1 MANFPG
7 SGDIVSFDGLFKK
20 VYADKLENIIPVGKK
35 VAELIP
41 FLQKNKTGDSYNQAI
56 TLGLEHGVTY
66 ASSDEGAFQL
76 NDAEAG
82 TVKQASV
89 KGFQLLLRAAMS
101 YESIFR
107 SQGNEQAFEETTK
120 FVIQNMMD
128 SLYKKLETELLYG
141 QDGIGIID
149 AAPAP
154 SATSF
159 KITDAEFAPGIWAGS
174 RNMKVDLYNGVTLVG
189 TAKVQKADLDSKVIT
204 LQGLG
209 IVGAAAGHKLYP
221 AGAFGK
227 QMLGMKK
234 IMENTGVMFGIDA
247 AQYELWE
254 GTQFTLPTA
263 DVLSFAVIQQA
274 ITKGVEKGLDKDVTV
289 LCNPGHWD
297 DLLTEQSALRMYDQS
312 YSSSMSENGARSIK
326 FHSQNGMVEI
336 VPYIHVKEGH
346 AFIVCKDDWRRIGS
360 TDVTFK
366 RPGQPDKYFRE
377 LESHA
382 GVELRAYCDQAIMC
396 VKPGRQV
403 LIKNLKVS

>member
-1 MANFPG
+1 
-7 SGDIVSFDGLFKK
+7 
-20 VYADKLENIIPVGKK
+20 
-35 VAELIP
+35 
-41 FLQKNKTGDSYNQAI
+41 
-56 TLGLEHGVTY
+56 VTY

-149 AAPAP
+149 ASPAP
-154 SATSF
+154 TATSF

-234 IMENTGVMFGIDA
+234 IMENTGLMFGIDA

-312 YSSSMSENGARSIK
+312 YSSSQAENGARSIK

-396 VKPGRQV
+396 VKPGRQILV
-403 LIKNLKVS
+403 RNLKVS

>member
-20 VYADKLENIIPVGKK
+20 VYGEKLENIIPVGKK
-35 VAELIP
+35 VAEMIK
-41 FLQKNKTGDSYNQAI
+41 FMQKNKTGESYNQAI
-56 TLGLEHGVTY
+56 TLGLEHGITY
-66 ASSDEGAFQL
+66 ASSEEGAFL
-76 NDAEAG
+76 LEAAEAG
-82 TVKQASV
+82 VVKQASV
-89 KGFQLLLRAAMS
+89 KGYQLLLRAAMS
-101 YESIFR
+101 YEAIFR

-120 FVIQNMMD
+120 FVVQNMMD

-141 QDGIGIID
+141 QDGIGIVD

-154 SATSF
+154 TATSF

-174 RNMKVDLYNGVTLVG
+174 RNMRIDVYNGVTLIG
-189 TAKVQKADLDSKVIT
+189 TGKVQKADLNSKIIT
-204 LQGLG
+204 LQG
-209 IVGAAAGHKLYP
+209 VGVVGLAATHKIYP

-234 IMENTGVMFGIDA
+234 IMENTGLMFGIDA

-254 GTQFTLPTA
+254 GTQFALPTA

-297 DLLTEQSALRMYDQS
+297 DLLTEQSALRMTDSS
-312 YSSSMSENGARSIK
+312 YSSAQSENGARTIK

-346 AFIVCKDDWRRIGS
+346 AFIVCPDDWRRIGS

-366 RPGQPDKYFRE
+366 RPGQSDKYFRE

-382 GVELRAYCDQAIMC
+382 GVELRAYSDQALLC
-396 VKPGRQV
+396 VRPGRQV
-403 LIKNLKVS
+403 LITNLKVS

>member
-7 SGDIVSFDGLFKK
+7 AGDIVSFDGLFKK

-35 VAELIP
+35 VAEMIK
-41 FLQKNKTGDSYNQAI
+41 FLQKNKTGESYNQAI

-66 ASSDEGAFQL
+66 ASSDEGAFAL

-82 TVKQASV
+82 SVKQASV
-89 KGFQLLLRAAMS
+89 KGYQLLLRAAMS

-107 SQGNEQAFEETTK
+107 SQGSEQAFEETTK

-159 KITDAEFAPGIWAGS
+159 KITDEEFAPGIWAGS
-174 RNMKVDLYNGVTLVG
+174 RNMKVDLYNGVTLIG
-189 TAKVQKADLDSKVIT
+189 TAKVQKVDLDTKQVT

-234 IMENTGVMFGIDA
+234 IMQNTGLMFGIDA

-254 GTQFTLPTA
+254 GTQFNLPTA

-274 ITKGVEKGLDKDVTV
+274 ITKGVEKGLDKDVVV

-297 DLLTEQSALRMYDQS
+297 DLLTEQAALRMYDQS
-312 YSSSMSENGARSIK
+312 YSSATSENGSRSIK
-326 FHSQNGMVEI
+326 FHSQNGLVEI
-336 VPYIHVKEGH
+336 IPYIHVKEGH
-346 AFIVCKDDWRRIGS
+346 AFVVCPDDWRRIGS
-360 TDVTFK
+360 TDITFK

-382 GVELRAYCDQAIMC
+382 GVELRAYCDQAVMC

-403 LIKNLKVS
+403 LITNLKVS

>member
-312 YSSSMSENGARSIK
+312 YSSSQAENGARSIK